1 MCYVHHVLSV
11 LVSTVLGFPK
21 ASSYEAAMIISL
33 LSELL

>member
-11 LVSTVLGFPK
+11 LFSTVLGFPK